1 MTTKTRDYKDVD
13 LSKIEYKTFR
23 VPVNLTD
30 EQFEALQ
37 IQKIEEAIKSLDE
50 GYFVPHADVSNWLNS
65 LGTLNPLPRPV
76 AQKR

>member
-37 IQKIEEAIKSLDE
+37 IQKIEEGIKSADE
-50 GYFVPHADVSNWLNS
+50 GRLISNERVSAWLHS
-65 LGTLNPLPRPV
+65 LSTKNPLPRPTC
-76 AQKR
+76 